1 MCSIV
6 QCKVKNLSGFCKGR
20 GGNGGGRL
28 DAEEEAEEEDQ
39 ADRLAGAD
47 GSGLGVGG
55 DYVVAVAVLIHEALE
70 LGDGGA
76 ELVGAVGE
84 GAVAGEDED
93 VAFAAVVDLPER
105 GAQQVDQFL
114 VGHVD
119 VGQCVALERPGPV
132 GGGAGGEEK
141 GDGHQKGKVSH
152 GRVLGVGGK

>member
-28 DAEEEAEEEDQ
+28 YAEEEAEEEDQ
-39 ADRLAGAD
+39 ADVFGGAD
-47 GSGLGVGG
+47 GFGLGVGG
-55 DYVVAVAVLIHEALE
+55 EHVVAVAVLVHEALE
-70 LGDGGA
+70 FGGGA
-76 ELVGAVGE
+76 AEFAQAGGGNAL
-84 GAVAGEDED
+84 AGEDEN

-105 GAQQVDQFL
+105 GAQQIDQFL

-119 VGQCVALERPGPV
+119 VGQGVALERPGPI

-141 GDGHQKGKVSH
+141 DDGDQEGKVSH